1 MTGPSNDSLP
11 SDDSARSETHR
22 DSPAPSTA
30 QGQDAGQAN
39 PSREDQG
46 EDGKSARLN
55 RPTSDGPASG
65 GTPDTGAAAAPPEA
79 GPSRG
84 AARHGG
90 LHQFGVELRL
100 LREEIDGLR
109 RRVGEFGDEL
119 HGEQRRVLRGTTGH
133 VAEMLP
139 RLDQLENQLAE
150 LLGRTDTPP
159 GDQDVPGDDDG
170 PATSPARP
178 VPTPSAGW
186 DDMDRVEATAAWEAL
201 ARFVGETLHAQ
212 YRLTRLQIPD
222 CWPLHPRMV
231 REIAWL
237 RADYL
242 VAKANEDLDPSLIAS
257 WHIRSLTGFLTN
269 TADAIDQRECRPGV
283 HRLTEPE
290 VDRHLGDLHVA
301 REAGTPAP
309 APSSETGPDRPSLRP
324 EHFPTRTT
332 SPQRS
337 TQTELTAPRINTLP
351 DLLVGSCAPTY
362 WLEAYREASA
372 ADIATRP

>member
-1 MTGPSNDSLP
+1 MNKPT
-11 SDDSARSETHR
+11 DDDTAGNETPR
-22 DSPAPSTA
+22 DDPAPSTA
-30 QGQDAGQAN
+30 GSQDTGDEN
-39 PSREDQG
+39 PSG
-46 EDGKSARLN
+46 EDPGEEGESRRPT

-65 GTPDTGAAAAPPEA
+65 GNAPDTGSGPALPDA

-139 RLDQLENQLAE
+139 RLDQLEEQLAD
-150 LLGRTDTPP
+150 LLGRAGTPP
-159 GDQDVPGDDDG
+159 GDQDVPAGDDG
-170 PATSPARP
+170 PAAGPSGP

-186 DDMDRVEATAAWEAL
+186 DDMDRAAATAAWEAL

-242 VAKANEDLDPSLIAS
+242 VAKANEGLDPSLIAS
-257 WHIRSLTGFLTN
+257 WHIRSLTGFLKN
-269 TADAIDQRECRPGV
+269 TTDAVDQRECRPGV

-290 VDRHLGDLHVA
+290 VDRHLGDLHAA
-301 REAGTPAP
+301 REAGAP
-309 APSSETGPDRPSLRP
+309 APEPSSEAGPDRPALRP
-324 EHFPTRTT
+324 EHFPARTT

-337 TQTELTAPRINTLP
+337 TQAEVTAPRISTLP

-372 ADIATRP
+372 ADIATRS